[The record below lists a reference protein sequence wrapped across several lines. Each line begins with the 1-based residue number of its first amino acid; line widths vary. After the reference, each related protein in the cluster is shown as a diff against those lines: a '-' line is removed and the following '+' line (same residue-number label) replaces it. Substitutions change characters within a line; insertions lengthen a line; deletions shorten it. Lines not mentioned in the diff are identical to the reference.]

1 MNNETSEISENSEPR
16 VAVPAPP
23 APPSL
28 LQKVVAVV
36 GASWLILIG
45 GVLGV
50 AGAGALVVRLAMP
63 MLAPVIPPFS
73 ETRVELVP
81 TPDVIVAVRSLGR
94 LETESYHLERVV
106 DLTDHQTQLFG
117 LVKAKDAILLV
128 AVGDVVAGV
137 DLEQVA
143 PSDVD
148 TDWTRRSV
156 TLRLPPPSVF
166 SAKLD
171 EQATRVYSRTTD
183 LVAARHEDLETRA
196 RAEAARSMEAAAVEH
211 GLLDRA
217 RRDAERA
224 LTGLLKSVG
233 FSEVRVEWKKG

>member
-1 MNNETSEISENSEPR
+1 MHSEPPV
-16 VAVPAPP
+16 VAPVPGARPS
-23 APPSL
+23 SL
-28 LQKVVAVV
+28 LQKVAAVV

-45 GVLGV
+45 GVAIV
-50 AGAGALVVRLAMP
+50 AGAGALVVHLATP
-63 MLAPVIPPFS
+63 ALSPALPVIPAFH
-73 ETRVELVP
+73 ETRVEVVP
-81 TPDVIVAVRSLGR
+81 TPDVVLAVHSLGR

-117 LVKAKDAILLV
+117 LVKAKDGILLV

-137 DLEQVA
+137 DLERLSA
-143 PSDVD
+143 GDVD
-148 TDWTRRSV
+148 TDWSRRSV

-183 LVAARHEDLETRA
+183 LLAAHHEDLESRA
-196 RAEAARSMEAAAVEH
+196 RAEAARTMEKAAVDQ

-217 RRDAERA
+217 RADAERA
-224 LTGLLKSVG
+224 MTGLLRSIG
-233 FSEVRVEWKKG
+233 FSDVHIEWKQE

>member
-1 MNNETSEISENSEPR
+1 MHSEPPV
-16 VAVPAPP
+16 VAKGPG

-28 LQKVVAVV
+28 LHKVAAVV
-36 GASWLILIG
+36 SASWLILIG
-45 GVLGV
+45 GIAIV
-50 AGAGALVVRLAMP
+50 AGAGALVVHLATP
-63 MLAPVIPPFS
+63 ALPSVLPAIPAFH
-73 ETRVELVP
+73 ETRVEVVP
-81 TPDVIVAVRSLGR
+81 TPDVVLAVHSLGR

-117 LVKAKDAILLV
+117 LVKAKDGILLV

-137 DLEQVA
+137 DLERLS
-143 PSDVD
+143 PGDVD
-148 TDWTRRSV
+148 TDWSRRSV

-183 LVAARHEDLETRA
+183 LLAAHHEDLESRA
-196 RAEAARSMEAAAVEH
+196 RAEAARTMEKAAVDH

-217 RRDAERA
+217 RADAERA
-224 LTGLLKSVG
+224 MTGLLRSIG
-233 FSEVRVEWKKG
+233 FGEVHVEWKRE